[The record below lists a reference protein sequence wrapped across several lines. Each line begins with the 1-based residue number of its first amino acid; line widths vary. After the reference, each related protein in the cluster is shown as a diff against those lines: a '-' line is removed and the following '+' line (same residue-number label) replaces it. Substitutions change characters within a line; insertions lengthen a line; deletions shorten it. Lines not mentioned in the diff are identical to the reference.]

1 MKSLLIFL
9 TLAATALSLTACSD
23 SEISFGAG
31 VIVGAIIADDGPHH
45 HHHRPNPP
53 RYRPGRRGYYSEIN
67 LSQLSPTE
75 RVAVKYNLTQSQ
87 AQLLTQELVKVQ
99 KGDLSGLTNLGF
111 ETQDLLQLAKGQN
124 PSASTLRQ
132 IGLFLNLQVHQAHEL
147 IQNIKVDVVAAR
159 SSMM

>member
-1 MKSLLIFL
+1 M
-9 TLAATALSLTACSD
+9 
-23 SEISFGAG
+23 
-31 VIVGAIIADDGPHH
+31 
-45 HHHRPNPP
+45 
-53 RYRPGRRGYYSEIN
+53 
-67 LSQLSPTE
+67 
-75 RVAVKYNLTQSQ
+75 KYNLTPSQ

-99 KGDLSGLTNLGF
+99 KGDLSGLANLGF

-147 IQNIKVDVVAAR
+147 IQNIKADVVAAR